1 MILLRITTKHPFQHT
16 KNHSNYTDEQI
27 LNMVTQA
34 RKMKRYVYDFLIDR
48 LYLLEQ
54 GKRNTKLSHSYSYLS
69 ARVMKEREYVE
80 SISWDTLE
88 DYSKK
93 G

>member
-1 MILLRITTKHPFQHT
+1 MRITTKHPFQ
-16 KNHSNYTDEQI
+16 KVKSASNYTAQQI
-27 LNMVTQA
+27 LDMVTQA
-34 RKMKRYVYDFLIDR
+34 SKMKKYVYDFLIDR

-69 ARVMKEREYVE
+69 ARVIKEREFVE
-80 SISWDTLE
+80 SISWDTIE

-93 G
+93 DK

>member
-1 MILLRITTKHPFQHT
+1 
-16 KNHSNYTDEQI
+16 
-27 LNMVTQA
+27 MVTQA
-34 RKMKRYVYDFLIDR
+34 STMKRYVYDFLIDK

-80 SISWDTLE
+80 SISWDMLE
-88 DYSKK
+88 SYKQKDK
-93 G
+93 